1 MILAEILLFS
11 GSFAGIWLALWF
23 VGALLLLL
31 VYPVL
36 EDLLKDWHPA
46 IASRTLLLVLAFPFL
61 ISLST
66 TIMLFLPVV
75 ENNLV
80 AAHCHEDCQA
90 HVPLLGSIWLGAA
103 GLLVVLLIMYTILRK
118 LTLNIRTANQ
128 LMTHLL
134 HLGKDTGRWY
144 QLPDLQ
150 PVVFTLG
157 WWRNRIFITEGL
169 LAKCDSKDIDII
181 LQHELAHGR
190 RFDNLRLLLARL
202 FLLVLPASF
211 AQKVYS
217 DLHFYTESSCDFAA
231 AELYGDLNVAETLL
245 RVQKIIPN
253 EFSYFGSELV
263 SAFTG
268 AEVERRIRILV
279 VGGEQFG
286 RLQYSQSISLFVLVL
301 LSFILVDPIHHGIEW
316 IFGLY

>member
-1 MILAEILLFS
+1 M
-11 GSFAGIWLALWF
+11 
-23 VGALLLLL
+23 VGALLLFFIYPLL
-31 VYPVL
+31 
-36 EDLLKDWHPA
+36 EGLLQGWHPA

-80 AAHCHEDCQA
+80 VVHCHENCEA
-90 HVPLLGSIWLGAA
+90 HAPLLDSIWLSAA
-103 GLLVVLLIMYTILRK
+103 GLLVILLIMYAILRK

-134 HLGKDTGRWY
+134 HLGKDAGRWC

-150 PVVFTLG
+150 PIVFTLG

-202 FLLVLPASF
+202 FLLVLPARF
-211 AQKVYS
+211 AQKIYS

-231 AELYGDLNVAETLL
+231 AELYGDLDVAETLL
-245 RVQKIIPN
+245 RIQKIIPN
-253 EFSYFGSELV
+253 EFSYFGSELA

-268 AEVERRIRILV
+268 AEVERRIRILAA
-279 VGGEQFG
+279 GGEKFG
-286 RLQYSQSISLFVLVL
+286 RRQYSQSIGLFVLVL
-301 LSFILVDPIHHGIEW
+301 LSFILIDPIHHGIEW